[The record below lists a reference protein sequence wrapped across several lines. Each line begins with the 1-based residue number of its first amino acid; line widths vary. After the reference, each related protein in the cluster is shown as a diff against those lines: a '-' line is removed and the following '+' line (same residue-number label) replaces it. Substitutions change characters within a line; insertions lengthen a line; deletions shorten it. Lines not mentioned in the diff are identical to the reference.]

1 MQRRQ
6 QTGVE
11 EEKDESFERYSNQA
25 GRNFEE
31 RCCWICENDDPEVRK
46 CSKCSARRMVIG
58 PRTVR
63 RTSEIRN
70 RLRRGRRKTGRRGSG
85 AASGDQKKGSD
96 IFLTTHI
103 YTNSDVH
110 NALCNEEKA
119 CLSLC
124 VCDLSDGHSDKCLM
138 MYERKECLNTHFP
151 YGLAVRISGFHPG
164 GSWGSRGLM
173 DRALNL

>member
-46 CSKCSARRMVIG
+46 CSARRMVIG

-63 RTSEIRN
+63 RTS
-70 RLRRGRRKTGRRGSG
+70 
-85 AASGDQKKGSD
+85 
-96 IFLTTHI
+96 
-103 YTNSDVH
+103 
-110 NALCNEEKA
+110 
-119 CLSLC
+119 
-124 VCDLSDGHSDKCLM
+124 
-138 MYERKECLNTHFP
+138 
-151 YGLAVRISGFHPG
+151 
-164 GSWGSRGLM
+164 
-173 DRALNL
+173 